1 METPREI
8 ISNVIYSIDW
18 RKIKTF
24 HTRLG
29 IRWVY
34 ETKSG
39 DVERIPTVSELRED
53 LRQILNHMV
62 LENINYISYGNWV
75 IFWDKEDDKTV
86 GDVRVIFRLADFV
99 FETDDEKERLELALS
114 KAIDD
119 EDYEYAAQIRDKLKK
134 KTN

>member
-53 LRQILNHMV
+53 IRQILNHMV